1 MATIDKKQTRWYAE
15 ATFNAL
21 NKSTIP
27 VGTEIHVD
35 GKLTEDD
42 LSDDIKT
49 KLNGG
54 SILYKHNISV
64 PCVLAPTEDITYIYT
79 LKVNVLSTS
88 ATEYTFNSFCA
99 ELVNGNSKM
108 ILPCFV
114 LTPSNST
121 FTTGAIMVYDVI
133 ADYTEDIYGLTVK
146 ALLFEDFD
154 GASQPERE
162 LTCHAEIPTET
173 GEEVFGDTVIQL

>member
-15 ATFNAL
+15 STFDAL

-42 LSDDIKT
+42 LSDDVKT

-54 SILYKHNISV
+54 SVLYKHNISV
-64 PCVLAPTEDITYIYT
+64 PCVLAGDMTEIYT
-79 LKVNVLSTS
+79 LKLNVLSTS

-99 ELVNGNSKM
+99 EIVDGNGKL
-108 ILPCFV
+108 ILPCLA
-114 LTPSNST
+114 LTPVGSN

-133 ADYTEDIYGLTVK
+133 ADGSDDDYTLTVK

-154 GASQPERE
+154 GAAQPERE
-162 LTCHAEIPTET
+162 LTCYAEITDIT
-173 GEEVFGDTVIQL
+173 FGDTVIQL